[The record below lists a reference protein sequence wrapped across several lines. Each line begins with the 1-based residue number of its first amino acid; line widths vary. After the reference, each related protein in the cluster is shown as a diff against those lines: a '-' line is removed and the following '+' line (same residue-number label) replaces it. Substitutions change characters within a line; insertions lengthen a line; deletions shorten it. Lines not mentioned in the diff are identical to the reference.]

1 MVFSLIG
8 GRVRI
13 LVSLKGL
20 SIGGSQINAIEIGGK
35 LAEAGHEVLV
45 YAPDGRLRERIIEL
59 GLEHVPAG
67 PARRRHPPTLA
78 GVRAITD
85 LVRQR
90 RIDLVHAYEWSPA
103 LEAAY
108 GPHLLLGVPLLAT
121 VYAVDVPRFVPR
133 RVPLIV
139 GYPRDADIERR
150 RGRRDV
156 HVVMCPLDVDA
167 NAPVANPGPARQRF
181 GLRDDDLAV
190 VIVSRLAPE
199 LKREGIV
206 AAIAA
211 AGLVDPSLRLRLLIV
226 GDGPCRA
233 ELAAAAAAVNA
244 RAGREV
250 VTLAGAMVDPRD
262 AYAAADVVAGMGTSA
277 QKGMAFG
284 KPVVIQ
290 GERGFWEIITPQNL
304 DTFLHRGF
312 YGLGDG
318 SDGAPI
324 VARILTSLAL
334 DRAQWTELGKWG
346 RETAVARFSNEAA
359 GKLVMDI
366 CQAVTD
372 SRPSVHTRV
381 AGLVPTSAW
390 FAGFRLVE
398 FGRGVTSS
406 RP

>member
-1 MVFSLIG
+1 
-8 GRVRI
+8 
-13 LVSLKGL
+13 LVSLKAL
-20 SIGGSQINAIEIGGK
+20 VIGGSQINAIEIGGK

-45 YAPDGRLRERIIEL
+45 YAPDGGLRERIIEL
-59 GLEHVPAG
+59 GLEHVPTG
-67 PARRRHPPTLA
+67 PARRRHPPTMA
-78 GVRAITD
+78 GVQAITD
-85 LVRQR
+85 LVRKR

-108 GPHLLLGVPLLAT
+108 GPHLLLGVPLIAT
-121 VYAVDVPRFVPR
+121 VYATEVPRFVPR

-139 GYPRDADIERR
+139 GYPRDAEIEQR
-150 RGRRDV
+150 RGRKDV
-156 HVVMCPLDVDA
+156 HVVLCPVDVDA
-167 NAPVANPGPARQRF
+167 NAPVADPGPARQRF

-190 VIVSRLAPE
+190 VIVSRLAPV
-199 LKREGIV
+199 LKREGIA

-211 AGLVDPSLRLRLLIV
+211 AGLVDPALRLRLLIV

-233 ELAAAAAAVNA
+233 ELDAAAATVNA

-262 AYAAADVVAGMGTSA
+262 AYAAADIVAGMGTSA

-290 GERGFWEIITPQNL
+290 GERGFWEVITPRNL
-304 DTFLHRGF
+304 NTFLHRGF
-312 YGLGDG
+312 YGVGDG

-324 VARILTSLAL
+324 VARLLTSLAL
-334 DRAQWTELGKWG
+334 DRAQWTDLGTWG
-346 RETAVARFSNEAA
+346 RETAVELFSNEAA
-359 GKLVMDI
+359 AKHVLDI
-366 CQAVTD
+366 CQEVTD
-372 SRPSVHTRV
+372 CRPPARKRV
-381 AGLVPTSAW
+381 AGLIPTSAW

-406 RP
+406 RS